1 MDRMTGGRALV
12 LGGGGVTGIAWE
24 LGVITALAERGVV
37 LRDAEL
43 IVGTSAGSTVGAQIT
58 SGRSLDE
65 LEADQRTPADQGV
78 ERAVELDIEL
88 LTEIFAELADEDGD
102 ANERRARIGAM
113 AIAAPTIPVAERHEI
128 IDARLRGATWPA
140 VRLAVTAIDAESGEL
155 AVFESSSGVTLV
167 DAVAASC
174 AVPGVWPPVPIGT
187 SRYIDGGVRSA
198 TNADLAAGADLVLVL
213 SPMVA
218 SMTPQL
224 DRSEVGAL
232 EADGSAVIVLRVDED
247 AVEAMGPNPLD
258 PAMRDASFDAGYRQ
272 GEAVADDLAEIWNG
286 TMS

>member
-1 MDRMTGGRALV
+1 MDPMAGGRALV

-24 LGVITALAERGVV
+24 LGVVVALAEQGVL

-58 SGRSLDE
+58 SERSLAD
-65 LEADQRTPADQGV
+65 LGADQRAPADQGV
-78 ERAVELDIEL
+78 ERPVELDIEL
-88 LTEIFAELADEDGD
+88 LTEIFTELADDDGNAD
-102 ANERRARIGAM
+102 ERRARVGAM
-113 AIAAPTIPVAERHEI
+113 AIAASTIPVAERHEI
-128 IDARLRGATWPA
+128 IEARLRGATWPA
-140 VRLAVTAIDAESGEL
+140 TRLVLTAVDAESGEL
-155 AVFESSSGVTLV
+155 AVFEASSGVTLV

-187 SRYIDGGVRSA
+187 RRYIDGGVRSA

-213 SPMVA
+213 SPMAA

-232 EADGSAVIVLRVDED
+232 EADGSAVVVLRVDDD

-258 PAMRDASFDAGYRQ
+258 PAMRAPAFDAGHRQ
-272 GEAVADDLAEIWNG
+272 GAAVADDLTEIWNG
-286 TMS
+286 AHP